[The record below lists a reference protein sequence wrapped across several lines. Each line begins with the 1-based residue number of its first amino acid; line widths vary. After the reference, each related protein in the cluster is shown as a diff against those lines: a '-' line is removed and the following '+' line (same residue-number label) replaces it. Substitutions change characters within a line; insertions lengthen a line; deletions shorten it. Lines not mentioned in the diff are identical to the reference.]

1 MSEELTHE
9 QIKKVQA
16 LYPKIAPEL
25 NEINGLKEFIDTK
38 AGLQKTILNDEA
50 MEMRYEG
57 DPINENV
64 PKEQQGFSFS
74 DYDESVDYLS
84 LWASSKLYIGKLE
97 DFEPLAD
104 ASDRF
109 EGRNLIKLVLQ
120 VAMPDDYPLVN
131 DIASVFVKYKD
142 KFVDKKLN
150 LKYECLKYFIFY
162 YIVKQLEKQGF
173 VPDKKFTNIE
183 YPNDEEPLTAVFR
196 KQWLWNV
203 SL

>member
-1 MSEELTHE
+1 MSEELTHK

-38 AGLQKTILNDEA
+38 AGLQKAILNDKT
-50 MEMRYEG
+50 MTMRYKG

-74 DYDESVDYLS
+74 DYDESVDILS
-84 LWASSKLYIGKLE
+84 LWASSKLYTGKLE

-142 KFVDKKLN
+142 QFVDEKLN
-150 LKYECLKYFIFY
+150 LKYENLRYFIFY

-183 YPNDEEPLTAVFR
+183 YPNDEEPLTAVFY
-196 KQWLWNV
+196 KQWL
-203 SL
+203 

>member
-38 AGLQKTILNDEA
+38 AGLQKAILNDEA
-50 MEMRYEG
+50 MAMRYVG
-57 DPINENV
+57 DLINENV

-74 DYDESVDYLS
+74 DYDESVDCLS
-84 LWASSKLYIGKLE
+84 LWASSKLYAGKLE

-109 EGRNLIKLVLQ
+109 EGRDLIKLVLQ

-142 KFVDKKLN
+142 QFIDEKLN
-150 LKYECLKYFIFY
+150 FKYENLRYFIFY

-183 YPNDEEPLTAVFR
+183 YPNDEEPLTAAFY
-196 KQWLWNV
+196 KQWL
-203 SL
+203 

>member
-9 QIKKVQA
+9 QIKEVQA

-38 AGLQKTILNDEA
+38 AGLQKAILNDEA

-57 DPINENV
+57 NPINENV

-74 DYDESVDYLS
+74 DYDEGVDYLS
-84 LWASSKLYIGKLE
+84 LWASSKLYAGKLE

-109 EGRNLIKLVLQ
+109 EGRDLIKLVLQ

-142 KFVDKKLN
+142 QFVDKKLN
-150 LKYECLKYFIFY
+150 LKYESLRYFIFY

-173 VPDKKFTNIE
+173 VSDEKFTNIE
-183 YPNDEEPLTAVFR
+183 YPNDEEPLTAVFY
-196 KQWLWNV
+196 KQWL
-203 SL
+203 

>member
-1 MSEELTHE
+1 MEEELTHE

-38 AGLQKTILNDEA
+38 AGLQKAILNDEA

-74 DYDESVDYLS
+74 DYDESVDLLS
-84 LWASSKLYIGKLE
+84 LWASSKLYTGKLE

-109 EGRNLIKLVLQ
+109 EGRDLIKLVLQ

-150 LKYECLKYFIFY
+150 LKYENLRYFIFY

-173 VPDKKFTNIE
+173 VSDEKFTNIE
-183 YPNDEEPLTAVFR
+183 YPNDEEPLTAVFY
-196 KQWLWNV
+196 KQWL
-203 SL
+203 

>member
-1 MSEELTHE
+1 MEEELTHE

-38 AGLQKTILNDEA
+38 AGLQKAILNDEA

-74 DYDESVDYLS
+74 DYDESVDLLS
-84 LWASSKLYIGKLE
+84 LWASSKLYTGKLE

-150 LKYECLKYFIFY
+150 LKYENLRYFIFY

-173 VPDKKFTNIE
+173 VSDEKFTNIE
-183 YPNDEEPLTAVFR
+183 YPNDEEPLTAVFY
-196 KQWLWNV
+196 KQWL
-203 SL
+203 

>member
-9 QIKKVQA
+9 QIKKVQE

-38 AGLQKTILNDEA
+38 AGLQKAILNDEA

-74 DYDESVDYLS
+74 DYDKSVDYLS

-142 KFVDKKLN
+142 QFVDEKLN
-150 LKYECLKYFIFY
+150 LKYKNLRYFIFY

-183 YPNDEEPLTAVFR
+183 YPNDEEPLTAVFY
-196 KQWLWNV
+196 KQWL
-203 SL
+203 

>member
-38 AGLQKTILNDEA
+38 AGLQKAILNDEA

-74 DYDESVDYLS
+74 DYDESVDLLS
-84 LWASSKLYIGKLE
+84 LWASSKLYTGKLE

-109 EGRNLIKLVLQ
+109 EGKDLIKLVLQ

-131 DIASVFVKYKD
+131 DIASVFVKYKEQFID
-142 KFVDKKLN
+142 EKLN
-150 LKYECLKYFIFY
+150 LKYENLRYFIFY

-183 YPNDEEPLTAVFR
+183 YPNDEEPLTAVFY
-196 KQWLWNV
+196 KQWL
-203 SL
+203 